1 MNYFPYLYWD
11 PTLLLMIPGIIVAI
25 WAQARVNSAYNTYS
39 RMPVMSGITG
49 REMAARILSSHGIQG
64 VQIDV
69 SSGVLTDSYHPLK
82 RTLSLSEA
90 NYSGSSV
97 AAVAVA
103 AHECGHAL
111 QHGSGYLPLKIR
123 NAIAPVVS
131 FASYLLWPLLIFG
144 ILLGYAN
151 TLSIVVYIF
160 LGIFVFQLITLP
172 VEFNASRR
180 ALAALSAQNMLTEEE
195 LYGARK
201 MLNAAAL
208 TYVAATLT
216 ALLNVLR
223 FAMLSNRR
231 K

>member
-1 MNYFPYLYWD
+1 MNYYPYLYWD
-11 PTLLLMIPGIIVAI
+11 PTILLMIPGIIVAI

-195 LYGARK
+195 LYGAQK

>member
-195 LYGARK
+195 LYGAQK

>member
-1 MNYFPYLYWD
+1 MNYYPYLYWD
-11 PTLLLMIPGIIVAI
+11 PTILLMIPGIIVAI
-25 WAQARVNSAYNTYS
+25 WAQARVTSAYNTYS

-49 REMAARILSSHGIQG
+49 REMAARILASHGVQG
-64 VQIDV
+64 VQINV

-82 RTLSLSEA
+82 RTLSLSQA

-160 LGIFVFQLITLP
+160 LGIFVFQVITLP

-180 ALAALSAQNMLTEEE
+180 ALVALSAQNMLTEEE

>member
-1 MNYFPYLYWD
+1 MPLFND
-11 PTLLLMIPGIIVAI
+11 PTFLLLIPAFLLAL
-25 WAQARVNSAYNTYS
+25 WAQSMVKSAYKKYS
-39 RMPVMSGITG
+39 RMPTQKGI
-49 REMAARILSSHGIQG
+49 RAAEAVTRMLHDAGNHNVG
-64 VQIDV
+64 LERVP
-69 SSGVLTDSYHPLK
+69 GALTDHYNPK
-82 RTLSLSEA
+82 TEVLSLSEEVY
-90 NYSGSSV
+90 NSSSV

-103 AHECGHAL
+103 AHEAGHAL
-111 QHGSGYLPLKIR
+111 QHGSGYIPLKIR
-123 NAIAPVVS
+123 SAIAPVIS

-144 ILLGYAN
+144 IFLGYSN
-151 TLSIVVYIF
+151 ILSVVVYIF
-160 LGIFVFQLITLP
+160 LGIFVFQVITLP

-180 ALAALSAQNMLTEEE
+180 AIAALSAQNMLTEEE

>member
-82 RTLSLSEA
+82 RTLSLSQA